1 MKTHTDD
8 ALFADA
14 EMTGEKEEEEE
25 EEEDYEKKEEE
36 DEKEE
41 EEDEKEEDVKVYS
54 NEDDDGGFDDV
65 RFKEVKIK
73 KSKNEKQQRTGAHGL
88 LHKGTS
94 QKELFKRLNEGN
106 DNHIKLPLLSWMV
119 TLESSED
126 PQQRNLVLPYGT
138 FVSCD
143 LKIYRTKHFHKAHCA

>member
-25 EEEDYEKKEEE
+25 EDYEKKEEE
-36 DEKEE
+36 DEE
-41 EEDEKEEDVKVYS
+41 EEDVKIYS
-54 NEDDDGGFDDV
+54 NEDDDGEFDDV

-88 LHKGTS
+88 LYKGTS

-106 DNHIKLPLLSWMV
+106 DNHTKLPLLSWMV

-143 LKIYRTKHFHKAHCA
+143 LEIYRTKHFHRAHCV